1 MEVCL
6 CLKCRRPE
14 TQQTSD
20 RAELQSCL
28 APSWGKVFDCI
39 ENFVKIEIFK
49 YLTRWP
55 PPDVGG
61 LDPL

>member
-6 CLKCRRPE
+6 CLKWRRPE

-20 RAELQSCL
+20 RAELQSCPT
-28 APSWGKVFDCI
+28 PSWGEVFDRI
-39 ENFVKIEIFK
+39 KIEIFK